1 MTTAS
6 EHPVELRKVELFG
19 DQGVLATFTSER
31 DALRFAAACR
41 QANFD
46 WVLDVV
52 CAYFCVA
59 VFHDPERINSAAAME
74 LLKRIPLC
82 EAQLAGQ
89 LHEIPCCYELQ
100 RDMDRVSR
108 FTGLSADEIIARH
121 LSVEYT
127 VYAVGFCPGFP
138 YLGYLDD
145 RLAGVPRLEQPR
157 LRVEPGSVALAG
169 RQTGI
174 YPLPR
179 PGGWNLIGKTP
190 LVLVDIADGFFPI
203 QVGDRVRFRRID
215 ESEYRRL
222 FGERLPVGEISSPA
236 DRRNDLRRD

>member
-6 EHPVELRKVELFG
+6 EHPVELRNIEPFG
-19 DQGVLATFTSER
+19 DQGVLAMFTSEH

-41 QANFD
+41 LADYD
-46 WVLDVV
+46 WILDVV
-52 CAYFCVA
+52 CAYFSVA
-59 VFHDPERINSAAAME
+59 VFHDTERISSAAAME
-74 LLKRIPLC
+74 LLQRISLRD
-82 EAQLAGQ
+82 AQLAGR
-89 LHEIPCCYELQ
+89 LHEIPCCYEMQ

-108 FTGLSADEIIARH
+108 FTGLSGDEIIARH

-127 VYAVGFCPGFP
+127 VYAIGFCPGFP

-169 RQTGI
+169 RQTGT

-179 PGGWNLIGKTP
+179 PGGWNIIGRTP
-190 LVLVDIADGFFPI
+190 LVLVDVADGFFPI
-203 QVGDRVRFRRID
+203 QIGDRVRFRRID

-222 FGERLPVGEISSPA
+222 LGERLPGEGTSAGQP
-236 DRRNDLRRD
+236 LRSQA